1 MVAKQKSRMSAAN
14 EEIFFIHIP
23 EPVDVRKTVLE
34 TSQQIV
40 EAMKSY
46 EKYKR
51 IKMEK
56 LKKIDALKA
65 VTAQIKENAGKLR
78 ACLPTVKGLP
88 EKMRQEQMPHVR
100 EIELEQLN
108 SEIKRLEEEL
118 KLVK

>member
-1 MVAKQKSRMSAAN
+1 MTGKQARKQQD
-14 EEIFFIHIP
+14 ELFFINIP
-23 EPVDVRKTVLE
+23 EPVNVRRTVLE

-40 EAMKSY
+40 EVMKSY

-56 LKKIDALKA
+56 LKKIDGLKA

-78 ACLPTVKGLP
+78 ACLPTVKALP
-88 EKMRQEQMPHVR
+88 GKMQEEQMPHVT

-118 KLVK
+118 KMVR